1 MKRNP
6 LPTLSIKARVTLS
19 TLALFVA
26 SLWALAFV
34 GTGLLR
40 SDMQRV
46 LSEQQFST
54 VSNIAAHVNDELTLR
69 VTALESIAKTMD
81 VPLKENRAAL
91 QARLLQRETALSL
104 FNGGIFVVGVDG
116 TAIADVPTTAGRL
129 GLNFMEREYIVV
141 ALKEGKTSFS
151 KPLMGKARHAAVVA
165 LAVPLR
171 NAQGTVTGALVGT
184 VDLSQP
190 NFLDQLTLGGYGKTG
205 DFLLLAPQHRLVIS
219 ATDKSRTM
227 DPLPAPGVNPIIDRI
242 VGGKEGVDVFVNVRG
257 VKVLGSAKR
266 IPVANWIF
274 SAILPTEEAFAPI
287 VAMQRRMAW
296 LTGILTLL
304 TGGLVWWVI
313 RRQLAPMLVT
323 VETLAQMA
331 QSSQFPQTLAVTR
344 QDEVGQLI
352 GGFNHLLGVLE
363 RQKNELADKQQRLSN
378 LIEGTHLGT
387 WEWNV
392 QTGETAFNPRWA
404 EMLGYTLDELAPL
417 SIDTWLKLTHPDD
430 LNRSG
435 ALLKQHFAG
444 ELPFYECEARMRH
457 KDGQWVWIHDLG
469 KVLSRAADGEPL
481 LMSGFHRDITE
492 RKDNERRLAEAHRQA
507 EAANLAKSRFLATM
521 SHEIRT
527 PMNGVLSM
535 AQLLL
540 VPHLSET
547 ERRDYARTILSSGQ
561 SLLTLLND
569 ILDLS
574 KIEAEMFKLD
584 NTVFAPEALLHETR
598 NLFNGAA
605 QGKGLQLDCR
615 WSGLSDQRYLA
626 DAHRLRQMLSNLVGN
641 AIKFTPRGHVRIEA
655 REILR
660 MADHSAML
668 EFVVHDSGIG
678 IAADKID
685 LLFKPFSQVDSS
697 TTREF
702 GGSGLGLSIVRQLA
716 LAMGGEAGVH
726 SDAGMGSQFWFRVR
740 AQIVA
745 EGHDSRRSAR
755 ALLPEVKLPER
766 SGALMG
772 RALVVEDN
780 PMNCVVIKA
789 MLSKLGV
796 AMTLVNDGQQAVDAI
811 VQGGHGQSG
820 PLPDLILMDLDLPV
834 MNGYVAT
841 QRIRQWEADTGRPRL
856 PIIALT
862 ANAFD
867 EARQRCVAV
876 GMDEFLTKPISMS
889 DLLAVLTKW
898 LPAVPQTPKQGAV
911 STTPLDAQAVAALVS
926 ELTPLLEQNKFYAIN
941 RFHTLQALVA
951 GTDLADTIEELTI
964 PLRDMRFDLVLQRL
978 LLVQQQVASTLRT
991 PK

>member
-6 LPTLSIKARVTLS
+6 FHTLSIKARVTLH

-26 SLWALAFV
+26 SLWTLAFV
-34 GTGLLR
+34 GGSLLQ

-46 LSEQQFST
+46 LSEQQFSI

-69 VTALESIAKTMD
+69 VAALESVARTIDA
-81 VPLKENRAAL
+81 PLLGNRAAL
-91 QARLLQRETALSL
+91 QARLLQREMALVL

-116 TAIADVPTTAGRL
+116 TAIADVPTEAGRL
-129 GLNFMEREYIVV
+129 GLNFMDREHIVA
-141 ALKEGKTSFS
+141 ALEEGKTSFS
-151 KPLMGKARHAAVVA
+151 KPLMSKARSAAVVS

-171 NAQGTVTGALVGT
+171 NAQGRVTGALVGV

-190 NFLDQLTLGGYGKTG
+190 NFLEQLTLGGYGKTG
-205 DFLLLAPQHRLVIS
+205 GFLLLSPQHRLVIS

-227 DPLPAPGVNPIIDRI
+227 EALPALGVSPLIDRI
-242 VGGKEGVDVFVNVRG
+242 VGGEEGVDVVVNARG

-266 IPVANWIF
+266 IPVTNWVF
-274 SAILPTEEAFAPI
+274 SAMLPTEEAFAPI
-287 VAMQRRMAW
+287 VAMQQRMAW

-304 TGGLVWWVI
+304 AGGLVWWAI

-323 VETLAQMA
+323 VETLAQLA
-331 QSSQFPQTLAVTR
+331 QSSQFPKALAVTR

-363 RQKNELADKQQRLSN
+363 RQK
-378 LIEGTHLGT
+378 
-387 WEWNV
+387 
-392 QTGETAFNPRWA
+392 
-404 EMLGYTLDELAPL
+404 DEL
-417 SIDTWLKLTHPDD
+417 T
-430 LNRSG
+430 
-435 ALLKQHFAG
+435 
-444 ELPFYECEARMRH
+444 
-457 KDGQWVWIHDLG
+457 
-469 KVLSRAADGEPL
+469 
-481 LMSGFHRDITE
+481 
-492 RKDNERRLAEAHRQA
+492 EAHRQA
-507 EAANLAKSRFLATM
+507 EAANLAKSRFLTTM

-540 VPHLSET
+540 MPHLGEA

-605 QGKGLQLDCR
+605 QAKGLQLDCR
-615 WSGLSDQRYLA
+615 WWGLSDQRYLA

-641 AIKFTPRGHVRIEA
+641 AIKFTPHGHVRIEA
-655 REILR
+655 QELLR
-660 MADHSAML
+660 NADHSAVL
-668 EFVVHDSGIG
+668 EFTVHDSGIG

-726 SDAGMGSQFWFRVR
+726 SDAGRGSRFWFRVH
-740 AQIVA
+740 AQIVV
-745 EGHDSRRSAR
+745 EGQESRRSAR
-755 ALLPEVKLPER
+755 ALLPEFQIPER

-780 PMNCVVIKA
+780 PMNCLVIKA

-811 VQGGHGQSG
+811 EQGGQGQAG
-820 PLPDLILMDLDLPV
+820 LLPDLILMDLDLPV

-867 EARQRCVAV
+867 EARQRCMAV
-876 GMDEFLTKPISMS
+876 GMDEFLPKPISMT
-889 DLLAVLTKW
+889 DLRAVLTKW
-898 LPAVPQTPKQGAV
+898 LPAVPETPKQGAV
-911 STTPLDAQAVAALVS
+911 ATTPLDAQAFAALVS
-926 ELTPLLEQNKFYAIN
+926 ELTPLLEQNKFYAIS
-941 RFHTLQALVA
+941 RFHALQALVV
-951 GTDLADTIEELTI
+951 GTDLADTIEELTT

-978 LLVQQQVASTLRT
+978 LQVQQQMASTPRT